1 MDGSGSVTL
10 RNRQHL
16 RKFVPFYER
25 PNIDQAINT
34 IPLPAPVTCESKLP
48 DDPPSPVANLGKPPV
63 IPVTQ
68 GSFEPP
74 AKTKIIRRKKFQS
87 EKGLIVR
94 KYLFYKGGNARKT
107 GRFVLICSLI
117 IWSLSLVLGTVWL
130 VVLSQLLDT
139 EYHSYSHSS
148 TRTSTYRHLAV
159 NVPRT
164 IPLDHRG
171 GWAPSFW
178 SRYWA
183 WTLYFP
189 SWCTFFF
196 TRFSQWIVSKV

>member
-1 MDGSGSVTL
+1 MNTPISFNHLKLETMCIYRTWLATTPNDGNILEQWLRLSNFTNMLFIWMDQVVWLFETD
-10 RNRQHL
+10 NTI

-68 GSFEPP
+68 GSLEPP
-74 AKTKIIRRKKFQS
+74 AKTKIIRRIKFQS

-94 KYLFYKGGNARKT
+94 KYLFYKGGNARIT

-117 IWSLSLVLGTVWL
+117 IWSFLPRYLVLGT
-130 VVLSQLLDT
+130 
-139 EYHSYSHSS
+139 
-148 TRTSTYRHLAV
+148 
-159 NVPRT
+159 
-164 IPLDHRG
+164 G
-171 GWAPSFW
+171 
-178 SRYWA
+178 
-183 WTLYFP
+183 
-189 SWCTFFF
+189 
-196 TRFSQWIVSKV
+196 

>member
-68 GSFEPP
+68 GSLEPP
-74 AKTKIIRRKKFQS
+74 AKTKIIRRIKFQS

-94 KYLFYKGGNARKT
+94 NYLFYKEGNARIT

-117 IWSLSLVLGTVWL
+117 IWSLSLVLGTVCGLWCCPN
-130 VVLSQLLDT
+130 SWIT

-148 TRTSTYRHLAV
+148 ARTSTYRHLTV

-171 GWAPSFW
+171 G
-178 SRYWA
+178 
-183 WTLYFP
+183 
-189 SWCTFFF
+189 
-196 TRFSQWIVSKV
+196 